1 MDDVGHTINIIFL
14 HPCIPAKSF
23 VYPKCDDILDV
34 DPSDILTRV
43 NPTLLTGRTYT
54 LCKNEASCYNIAIN
68 TVKWSTQILDNWGGG
83 GGENLNGCYFQ
94 QGIPHQGI
102 LIPENHQ
109 H

>member
-68 TVKWSTQILDNWGGG
+68 TVKWST
-83 GGENLNGCYFQ
+83 
-94 QGIPHQGI
+94 
-102 LIPENHQ
+102 
-109 H
+109 